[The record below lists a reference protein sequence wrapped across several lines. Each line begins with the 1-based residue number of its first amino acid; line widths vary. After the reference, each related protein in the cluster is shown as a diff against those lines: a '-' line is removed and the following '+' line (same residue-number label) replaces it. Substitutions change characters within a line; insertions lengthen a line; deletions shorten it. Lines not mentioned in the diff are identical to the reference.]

1 MITRCS
7 NKGFTLIELMV
18 VVIII
23 VALAGMVL
31 PRLIP
36 RAEEAKKDIARGGMA
51 GITTGLRLYRL
62 DNDRYPTS
70 EEGLDALMT
79 KPSSARNWKGPYL
92 ENKPMDPW
100 KRKYEYKCPGTH
112 NTGDFDLW
120 SRGPDEQNTSDDVN
134 SWDEQK

>member
-1 MITRCS
+1 MTTR
-7 NKGFTLIELMV
+7 NLNDGFTLIELMV

-31 PRLIP
+31 PRVIT
-36 RAEEAKKDIARGGMA
+36 RGEEAKKDIAKGGIA

-70 EEGLDALMT
+70 DEGLDALMT

-92 ENKPMDPW
+92 ENKPFDPW
-100 KRKYEYKCPGTH
+100 KRKYEYRCPGTR
-112 NTGDFDLW
+112 NQGDFDIW
-120 SRGPDEQNTSDDVN
+120 SRGPDEQSDADDITN
-134 SWDEQK
+134 WEQQK